1 MRGRTSPRAPPP
13 CVCARSLRPAAMSAL
28 ARPTLCS
35 LRPPRLATGTRA
47 AKRYVR
53 RPEIVFFEP
62 SFAFRRRVTFVV
74 SCGGRGFRVRRGRDS
89 PHAPRGVVCHEL
101 RLGQVP
107 YRASGFA
114 NRERARPV
122 VGPTRQHEHVSHCKA
137 KTPAAPV
144 LSVGRFGRRTVIF
157 LWVFFCDLPISRHG
171 EGGAL

>member
-1 MRGRTSPRAPPP
+1 
-13 CVCARSLRPAAMSAL
+13 MSAL

-107 YRASGFA
+107 YRADVTEGSPA
-114 NRERARPV
+114 NRFYITDASTSEKVVKSDMIEQARVGAFPNPTPV
-122 VGPTRQHEHVSHCKA
+122 YHPYLEYTAVIQRKCTTHIPYA
-137 KTPAAPV
+137 LLY
-144 LSVGRFGRRTVIF
+144 LSR
-157 LWVFFCDLPISRHG
+157 W
-171 EGGAL
+171 